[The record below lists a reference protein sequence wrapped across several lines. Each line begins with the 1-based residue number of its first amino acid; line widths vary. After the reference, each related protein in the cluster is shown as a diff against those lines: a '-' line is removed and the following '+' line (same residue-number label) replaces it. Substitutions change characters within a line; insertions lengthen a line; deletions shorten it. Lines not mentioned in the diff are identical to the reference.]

1 MKTIV
6 VIDLDGK
13 LFRRIN
19 KNYAPQG
26 YNVVYCS
33 TLLDALSVP
42 ASQVVLLAIDPLAL
56 EEGEAISYIES
67 LKMRNSSC
75 RVLLCTSM
83 EDYDAMSE
91 ALNAGAD
98 DYIVAPYAD
107 RVLED
112 HIDSML

>member
-6 VIDLDGK
+6 VIDLDGD

-19 KNYAPQG
+19 KSYAPQG

-42 ASQVVLLAIDPLAL
+42 ASEIVLLAIDPLAL
-56 EEGEAISYIES
+56 NEGEAISFIES
-67 LKMRNSSC
+67 LKIRNSNC
-75 RVLLCTSM
+75 YVLLCTYE
-83 EDYDAMSE
+83 EDYDAMAE

-98 DYIVAPYAD
+98 DFIVAPYPG
-107 RVLED
+107 RMLED
-112 HIDSML
+112 HIDKML